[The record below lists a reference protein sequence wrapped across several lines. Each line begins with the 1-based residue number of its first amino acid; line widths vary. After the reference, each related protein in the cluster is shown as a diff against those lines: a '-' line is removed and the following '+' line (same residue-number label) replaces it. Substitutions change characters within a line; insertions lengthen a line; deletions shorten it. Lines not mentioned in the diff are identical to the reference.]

1 MRTVGAR
8 PRKLLT
14 RPSLNNRFTHTGE
27 YHEKAFSNLHQRGLK
42 ELAEQ
47 SRLNELGELI
57 RAYLIEPFR
66 RAHLKQLFKGSAGP
80 STKKK

>member
-1 MRTVGAR
+1 MGAR
-8 PRKLLT
+8 PRTLLT
-14 RPSLNNRFTHTGE
+14 RPSLNKRFTHTGE

-42 ELAEQ
+42 EMAEQ

-57 RAYLIEPFR
+57 RAYLVEPFR
-66 RAHLKQLFKGSAGP
+66 RVHLKQLFNKGVAGP